1 MKIGITL
8 MNKQAERLLFSQ
20 LRNVRK
26 RVEQNPIKPDIVLAY
41 NAMQIGDFVE
51 QTHVAIE
58 KGLKWAV
65 VKAGGIPGE
74 RHSLQGLVQK
84 LGDLDDGPI
93 ILDYLRKS
101 FNAVR
106 RFYRIDISRPEFRH
120 IKTLDSYVNKVGDKE
135 VYHEARYG
143 TLNAITKEDS
153 SSGSFSRGALRYV
166 FPQAH
171 IEILRALE
179 RLELYDSWQENHSDK
194 DNVIA
199 RVEREV
205 FHQIIN
211 SLNDYSAIEGG
222 EILEVFEEWND
233 DIDCYVNALEIAV
246 RNRFTE
252 DSCGEMRNVLS
263 DAYAKLLN
271 SEDPAVKYRMDT
283 FRYLEKDSQVPLE
296 GIDLEQCL
304 RQVNESKDFLE
315 VCSPSGEQIGYVG
328 RHFDGAWCGDAIA
341 RVRFVAWG
349 KVDAAWLLL
358 RLGVWPCDFV
368 VSGVARQHL
377 LIGRGHGAI
386 DFGTSWGTEPDD
398 YIAKQCYELKF
409 WNNTHGLKVGDR
421 IAVNAVESAKWQEF
435 RGRSRE
441 YFIGNIILGDVS
453 EVSGHKVKLV
463 AEGPVATT
471 LSLEEFLSEHAVP
484 DFFQ

>member
-106 RFYRIDISRPEFRH
+106 RFYRIDTSRPEFRH
-120 IKTLDSYVNKVGDKE
+120 IKTLDSYLNKVGGKK
-135 VYHEARYG
+135 VYDEARYA
-143 TLNAITKEDS
+143 TLNAITKEDF
-153 SSGSFSRGALRYV
+153 SSGSFSLEGLRHV

-179 RLELYDSWQENHSDK
+179 FLKSYDSWQENQSPK
-194 DNVIA
+194 ENVIT

-205 FHQIIN
+205 IHQIIDSVN
-211 SLNDYSAIEGG
+211 HYSATMGVDFH
-222 EILEVFEEWND
+222 EVFGEWSGGV
-233 DIDCYVNALEIAV
+233 DCYVNALEVAV
-246 RNRFTE
+246 RNNFKE
-252 DSCGEMRNVLS
+252 DSCDGMRNALS
-263 DAYAKLLN
+263 HAYEKLSR

-283 FRYLEKDSQVPLE
+283 FRYLAKDSQEPIETINLQ
-296 GIDLEQCL
+296 QCL
-304 RQVNESKDFLE
+304 CQVNKSKDFFE
-315 VCSPSGEQIGYVG
+315 VCSPSGEHIGFVG
-328 RHFDGAWCGDAIA
+328 APF
-341 RVRFVAWG
+341 
-349 KVDAAWLLL
+349 
-358 RLGVWPCDFV
+358 
-368 VSGVARQHL
+368 
-377 LIGRGHGAI
+377 
-386 DFGTSWGTEPDD
+386 
-398 YIAKQCYELKF
+398 
-409 WNNTHGLKVGDR
+409 
-421 IAVNAVESAKWQEF
+421 
-435 RGRSRE
+435 
-441 YFIGNIILGDVS
+441 
-453 EVSGHKVKLV
+453 
-463 AEGPVATT
+463 
-471 LSLEEFLSEHAVP
+471 
-484 DFFQ
+484 

>member
-1 MKIGITL
+1 
-8 MNKQAERLLFSQ
+8 MNKQAEILLFRQ
-20 LRNVRK
+20 IRNVRE
-26 RVEQNPIKPDIVLAY
+26 RVEQNPIKPDLIPAY
-41 NAMQIGDFVE
+41 NAMQIGKFVE
-51 QTHVAIE
+51 QTHVEIE
-58 KGLKWAV
+58 KGLKWAI

-101 FNAVR
+101 FDAVR

-120 IKTLDSYVNKVGDKE
+120 IKTFDSYINKVGGKKIYD
-135 VYHEARYG
+135 EARYA
-143 TLNAITKEDS
+143 TLNAVSIEDF
-153 SSGSFSRGALRYV
+153 SSGSFSPEALRYV

-194 DNVIA
+194 DNVIG
-199 RVEREV
+199 RVERAV

-233 DIDCYVNALEIAV
+233 DIDCYVDALETAV
-246 RNRFTE
+246 QNHFNE
-252 DSCGEMRNVLS
+252 DSCGDMGDVLRI
-263 DAYAKLLN
+263 AYTKLLR

-283 FRYLEKDSQVPLE
+283 FAYLEKDSQVPLE

-304 RQVNESKDFLE
+304 RQVNESEDFFE
-315 VCSPSGEQIGYVG
+315 VCSPSGEHIGFME
-328 RHFDGAWCGDAIA
+328 RHFDGSWSSDAIA
-341 RVRFVAWG
+341 GVRFVARG
-349 KVDAAWLLL
+349 KADAAWLLL
-358 RLGVWPCDFV
+358 RLGVWQCDFV
-368 VSGVARQHL
+368 INGVARQHL
-377 LIGRGHGAI
+377 LIGHGYGAI
-386 DFGTSWGTEPDD
+386 GFQLSEGIESAE
-398 YIAKQCYELKF
+398 YVAKQDWELKF
-409 WNNTHGLKVGDR
+409 WDNTHGLKVGDR
-421 IAVNAVESAKWQEF
+421 IAVNAAESAEWQESQGW
-435 RGRSRE
+435 RRE

-453 EVSGHKVKLV
+453 EVNGHEVKLV
-463 AEGPVATT
+463 AEGPIATT
-471 LSLEEFLSEHAVP
+471 LPLDKFLSKHAAP